1 MKVTGYKL
9 KEAIKIK
16 QIELSAIESQF
27 NDTLFVFAGEEGK
40 SLKPEEAA
48 KRISELEKDISLL
61 QTAQSYYNLQV
72 QVPHGESQIYLE
84 NAIKLLGG
92 LGRTTKRWKDAA
104 QGHNDKRSYYTR
116 PTSVRSKDEI
126 VAQPTVTKLEAIEN
140 AKDSEKVALSLRS
153 AISIANGKEIE
164 IDFINGTLS

>member
-48 KRISELEKDISLL
+48 KRISELKKTFLCFKQHKVIIICRYKSP
-61 QTAQSYYNLQV
+61 TGN
-72 QVPHGESQIYLE
+72 HKFI
-84 NAIKLLGG
+84 
-92 LGRTTKRWKDAA
+92 WKMPL
-104 QGHNDKRSYYTR
+104 N
-116 PTSVRSKDEI
+116 
-126 VAQPTVTKLEAIEN
+126 
-140 AKDSEKVALSLRS
+140 
-153 AISIANGKEIE
+153 
-164 IDFINGTLS
+164 F